1 MPQTTESTRNLSI
14 RKPNN
19 MEIFRQS
26 IIDAIA
32 KSMKALQITFLKTV
46 TESIENI
53 TLNGLSYPSHTTFQ
67 CKVLSLSFEC
77 QFFDELMEIIIHHIL
92 HLIYLQIT

>member
-1 MPQTTESTRNLSI
+1 MFYTISEFCFYKSFNYTFFEIARMYESTRNLSI

-46 TESIENI
+46 TESIENF
-53 TLNGLSYPSHTTFQ
+53 TLIGLSYLSHTTFQ
-67 CKVLSLSFEC
+67 GKVW
-77 QFFDELMEIIIHHIL
+77 
-92 HLIYLQIT
+92 T